1 MTVHPSKLARNYE
14 ADLRMRDKSTQH
26 LMRWLKPNRRLDS
39 IALDVSTVVWNTAN
53 DLVTILED
61 GPELS
66 AMLRKLREAKD
77 CGVIQGLIDS
87 HQEPVIT

>member
-1 MTVHPSKLARNYE
+1 MGTTRLARGYE
-14 ADLRMRDKSTQH
+14 ADLRTRDKSTQH
-26 LMRWLKPNRRLDS
+26 LMRWLRPNPRLDG
-39 IALDVSTVVWNTAN
+39 IALDVATVVWNTAS
-53 DLVTILED
+53 DLVTILGD

-87 HQEPVIT
+87 QQA